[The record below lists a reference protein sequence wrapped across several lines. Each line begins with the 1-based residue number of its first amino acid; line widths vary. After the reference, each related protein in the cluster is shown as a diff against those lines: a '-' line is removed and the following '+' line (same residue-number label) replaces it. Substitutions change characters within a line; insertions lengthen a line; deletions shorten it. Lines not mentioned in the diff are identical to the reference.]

1 MKIMKRLIFAGLIIF
16 LSSSLFAQGGPPE
29 PPDNPATGG
38 GPIGGS
44 APVGDGIAALL
55 ILSSAYAAIKYSRSK
70 NKKLNDIA
78 DVIPK

>member
-1 MKIMKRLIFAGLIIF
+1 MTILKKLLFAGLIIL
-16 LSSSLFAQGGPPE
+16 LSSSLFAQGGPPD
-29 PPDNPATGG
+29 PPDNPNAGG

-70 NKKLNDIA
+70 NKKLKEIA